1 MSNKIDHIAIA
12 VNDLKKSIE
21 QWKSYF
27 KIKECCIEE
36 IEERGV
42 KLAQLKIGEGASI
55 ELVTPLGEKSNL
67 SNFLKNKGEGIH
79 HICFKVQDIDK
90 SVIEL
95 KRQGVRF
102 VSEEPVMGTSG
113 SRIIFIHPNNLN
125 GVLIELKA

>member
-12 VNDLKKSIE
+12 VKDLKKSIE
-21 QWKSYF
+21 QWKRYF
-27 KIKECCIEE
+27 KIKECYIEE

-90 SVIEL
+90 TVIEL
-95 KRQGVRF
+95 KKQGIRF
-102 VSEEPVMGTSG
+102 VSKETVMGASG
-113 SRIIFIHPNNLN
+113 SRIIFIHPDNLN
-125 GVLIELKA
+125 GVLIELKG

>member
-12 VNDLKKSIE
+12 VKDLKKSIE

-55 ELVTPLGEKSNL
+55 ELVTPLGDKSTL
-67 SNFLKNKGEGIH
+67 RNFLKNKGEGIH

-125 GVLIELKA
+125 GVLIELKG

>member
-12 VNDLKKSIE
+12 VKDLKKSIE

-55 ELVTPLGEKSNL
+55 ELVTPLGEKSTL
-67 SNFLKNKGEGIH
+67 INFLKNKGEGIH

>member
-21 QWKSYF
+21 QWKSCF
-27 KIKECCIEE
+27 KIKECYIEE

-102 VSEEPVMGTSG
+102 VSEEPVIGANG
-113 SRIIFIHPNNLN
+113 SRIIFIYPDNLN
-125 GVLIELKA
+125 GVLIELKG